1 MRKAGRRDRGLSL
14 HLDLSSPPYALR
26 ITHYAVERGTPA
38 RGGYPLH
45 SPLSYYSTHRSLP
58 ECGMVLHSGRLP
70 THDPTS
76 CPTPLGTPTVY
87 RLPSTVRA
95 GAMAMARDHGSIAL
109 NARYARPKGVPLP
122 TVYLR
127 TVPYIR
133 PFSIP
138 KKENST
144 QNLELKTH
152 NS

>member
-1 MRKAGRRDRGLSL
+1 MTLHPAQHHSL
-14 HLDLSSPPYALR
+14 LTTRPW
-26 ITHYAVERGTPA
+26 T
-38 RGGYPLH
+38 
-45 SPLSYYSTHRSLP
+45 
-58 ECGMVLHSGRLP
+58 
-70 THDPTS
+70 
-76 CPTPLGTPTVY
+76 
-87 RLPSTVRA
+87 
-95 GAMAMARDHGSIAL
+95 GATAMARDHGSIAL

-152 NS
+152 NSVKPVYGTYLA